1 MKKIKYVIVLAA
13 LSFLL
18 TGCVKFNANMEI
30 KKDKS
35 MRFSIIYAFNK
46 SLFNNQEILTDE
58 NKKELENKGFIISDY
73 ADDTMKGFTISKDI
87 KNIDAISSTDDIN
100 YSLSGLLDE
109 SVENKYFFKVKKGFL
124 KNVYTATFN
133 FDTQDSGL
141 DDSFDLN
148 NDSDTSDSSF
158 GDVDFSGITQ
168 SMLQNLDLSFN
179 VSLPYKAL
187 SNNASTATD
196 NDKSLSW
203 NLTANKKENI
213 EFEFELYNMNVIYI
227 GIGILFLIVIIIIG
241 IVISKKKKNN
251 NIQF

>member
-1 MKKIKYVIVLAA
+1 M
-13 LSFLL
+13 
-18 TGCVKFNANMEI
+18 
-30 KKDKS
+30 
-35 MRFSIIYAFNK
+35 
-46 SLFNNQEILTDE
+46 
-58 NKKELENKGFIISDY
+58 
-73 ADDTMKGFTISKDI
+73 
-87 KNIDAISSTDDIN
+87 
-100 YSLSGLLDE
+100 
-109 SVENKYFFKVKKGFL
+109 

>member
-109 SVENKYFFKVKKGFL
+109 SVENKYFFKVKKVF
-124 KNVYTATFN
+124 
-133 FDTQDSGL
+133 
-141 DDSFDLN
+141 
-148 NDSDTSDSSF
+148 
-158 GDVDFSGITQ
+158 
-168 SMLQNLDLSFN
+168 
-179 VSLPYKAL
+179 
-187 SNNASTATD
+187 
-196 NDKSLSW
+196 
-203 NLTANKKENI
+203 
-213 EFEFELYNMNVIYI
+213 
-227 GIGILFLIVIIIIG
+227 
-241 IVISKKKKNN
+241 
-251 NIQF
+251 